1 MWASKVANTSKML
14 LRLENIVSLALGVK
28 VPACIIPARLRH
40 ETKRITGLEHS
51 LQTTRGLDVLID
63 TVLGSILRARLDGG
77 IRTPNRQSDARRV
90 DLVDLAKDVW
100 CSRGKCS
107 RDRVRYSGDTV
118 AH

>member
-14 LRLENIVSLALGVK
+14 LQLENIVSLALGVK
-28 VPACIIPARLRH
+28 VPAGIIPARLRH

-51 LQTTRGLDVLID
+51 LQTRGLDVLID
-63 TVLGSILRARLDGG
+63 TILGSILGDGG

-90 DLVDLAKDVW
+90 DLVDLAKNVW